1 MKSKTSSHPISN
13 PNAPSV
19 VLVHPQ
25 MAENIGAATRAI
37 LNCNITDLRLVNP
50 RDGWPNDAAIPSSS
64 GAMQFIPEIHT
75 YSRVEEAVSDA
86 TYVYATT
93 ARARDIVKP
102 VMTARAA
109 ASDMVKRQNSGE
121 KISILFGGERA
132 GLTNEQLSLADS
144 FITIPLNPDFSSLNL
159 AQAVLLV
166 SYEWAQAKDICQDII
181 LPTGKSDF
189 ATKGMINNFFT
200 RLEEELDAAH
210 FFRNPD
216 IKPTLIKN
224 IRAMFTRA
232 QLTEQEIKTLQGI
245 LSALI
250 GKKSKPN

>member
-75 YSRVEEAVSDA
+75 YSSVEEAVSDA

>member
-50 RDGWPNDAAIPSSS
+50 RDGWHNDAAIPSSS
-64 GAMQFIPEIHT
+64 GAMQFIPEIQA
-75 YSRVEEAVSDA
+75 YSSVEEAVSDA

-109 ASDMVKRQNSGE
+109 ASDLVKRQNSGE

-166 SYEWAQAKDICQDII
+166 SYEWAQAKDICQDIV

>member
-25 MAENIGAATRAI
+25 MAENIGAAARAVF
-37 LNCNITDLRLVNP
+37 NCNITDLKLVNP
-50 RDGWPNDAAIPSSS
+50 RDGWPNDSAIPSAS
-64 GAMQFIPEIHT
+64 GAMQFIPEVK
-75 YSRVEEAVSDA
+75 SFANVEEALSSS

-93 ARARDIVKP
+93 ARSRDIVKP
-102 VMTARAA
+102 VMTARFA
-109 ASDMVKRQNSGE
+109 ASDMVKRQRAGE

-132 GLTNEQLSLADS
+132 GLTNEQLSLADA

-166 SYEWAQAKDICQDII
+166 AYEWAQAENTQQDHI

-189 ATKGMINNFFT
+189 ATKDIMNNFFS
-200 RLEEELDAAH
+200 RLEEELEAAH

-232 QLTEQEIKTLQGI
+232 ELTDQEVKTLQGI

>member
-1 MKSKTSSHPISN
+1 
-13 PNAPSV
+13 
-19 VLVHPQ
+19 
-25 MAENIGAATRAI
+25 
-37 LNCNITDLRLVNP
+37 
-50 RDGWPNDAAIPSSS
+50 
-64 GAMQFIPEIHT
+64 
-75 YSRVEEAVSDA
+75 
-86 TYVYATT
+86 
-93 ARARDIVKP
+93 
-102 VMTARAA
+102 
-109 ASDMVKRQNSGE
+109 VKRQNSGE

>member
-25 MAENIGAATRAI
+25 MAENIGAAARAV

-75 YSRVEEAVSDA
+75 YSSVEEAVSDA

-109 ASDMVKRQNSGE
+109 ASDMLKRQNSGE
-121 KISILFGGERA
+121 KVSILFGGERA
-132 GLTNEQLSLADS
+132 GLTNAQLSLADS

-159 AQAVLLV
+159 AQAVVLV
-166 SYEWAQAKDICQDII
+166 SYEWAQAKDIFQDIV

-232 QLTEQEIKTLQGI
+232 QLTEQEIRTLQGI

>member
-25 MAENIGAATRAI
+25 MAENIGAAARAI

-75 YSRVEEAVSDA
+75 YSSVEEAVSDA

-166 SYEWAQAKDICQDII
+166 SYEWVQAKDICQDIV

-232 QLTEQEIKTLQGI
+232 QLTEQEIRTLQGI

>member
-25 MAENIGAATRAI
+25 MAENIGAAARAV

-75 YSRVEEAVSDA
+75 YSSVEEAVSDA

-109 ASDMVKRQNSGE
+109 ASDMLKRQNSGE
-121 KISILFGGERA
+121 KVSILFGGERA

-166 SYEWAQAKDICQDII
+166 SYEWAQAKDIFQDIV

-232 QLTEQEIKTLQGI
+232 QLTEQEIRTLQGI

>member
-25 MAENIGAATRAI
+25 MAENIGAAARAI

-64 GAMQFIPEIHT
+64 GAMQFIPEIQTH
-75 YSRVEEAVSDA
+75 SSVEEAVSDA

-132 GLTNEQLSLADS
+132 GLTNEQLSLADN

-166 SYEWAQAKDICQDII
+166 SYEWAQAKDICQDIV